1 MIKRDLYYERIPT
14 KSLREDVRYLGNILG
29 KVIKKQEGNFFF
41 KLVEEIRLL
50 SKANTA
56 NNGKRNSFQNLSIKI
71 KNLSPTNLFKLT
83 RAFTHFMNFIN
94 IAESIDGA
102 RKLDEY
108 ENNSQNNSNKNI
120 FIEEIFESF
129 FKDRKI
135 STNKI
140 YNIAKNL
147 NIGIV
152 LTAHPTEVKRRTLI
166 LKYRKITEILEQRNL
181 LKNYPSKIKILDKKL
196 YDEFTI
202 IWNTD
207 DLKRTKPTPVDE
219 ARWGSAIIE
228 DSLWETIPKV
238 YRRLNDIFV
247 KNIGKGLPKNFNPIE
262 FGSWMGGDRDGNPNV
277 TAIVTKE
284 VILLSRWEAAK
295 LYEKELTKLIRSLS
309 IEKCSKKIINKTGKT
324 FEPYRVY
331 LRPLRNKMRSTHKL
345 IEQHLVY
352 KKSLDQK
359 KLLSSREEILKPLRV
374 VRESLEEN
382 RNENIASGDLLD
394 LMRRVKCFG
403 INLARLDIRQ
413 ESSRHSQLI
422 SELLKRKYKINY
434 NKWNEDE
441 KIKFLSSKIQSKRNL
456 INKFSF
462 KKKENKEV
470 WSTFKILSEEP
481 KECLGAYVI
490 SMTSSA
496 SDILS
501 VAFLQKEANIKD
513 SLRVVPLFET
523 LDDLING
530 KLIMQKLFSLNWY
543 RKSINHKQE
552 IMIGY
557 SDSSKDAGKL
567 SASWHQY
574 KLQEEIIKLAK
585 KYKIDVTFFHGRG
598 GSAGRGGGPIQATLR
613 SQPPNS
619 VNGKIRITDQGEVIQ
634 QKYGYEPLAK
644 YNLCSYIGAVMQA
657 TLTPPPYP
665 KKEWRI
671 LIEKMSEISTSS
683 YRKNIN
689 ENSDFIR
696 YFRTVTPHV
705 SLGKLSIGSRPSR
718 RKNVDNI
725 QSLRAIPWV
734 FAWTQI
740 RLMLPAWLGSA
751 EALRYSSIK
760 KFKRTL
766 TDMEK
771 NWPFF
776 NSTMDILDMV
786 ISKADP
792 EISKIYEDNLAD
804 DKLKRVGKKLRF
816 QFHAIKK
823 LNKQITP
830 KEIIRA
836 RKEFRTSV
844 IVRNIYS
851 EVLNIIQAA
860 TMRKLSQ
867 KKYNLKEKKYLNDAI
882 MTSIAGISAAM
893 KNTG

>member
-108 ENNSQNNSNKNI
+108 ENKNQNNSNKNI

-804 DKLKRVGKKLRF
+804 DKLKSVGKNLRF

>member
-14 KSLREDVRYLGNILG
+14 KSLREDVRYLGSILG
-29 KVIKKQEGNFFF
+29 KVIKKQEGIVFF
-41 KLVEEIRLL
+41 KLVEKVRLL
-50 SKANTA
+50 SKANIA
-56 NNGKRNSFQNLSIKI
+56 NNINQRSFQNLSNQI
-71 KNLSPTNLFKLT
+71 KNLNPNNLFKLT

-102 RKLDEY
+102 RRLDEY
-108 ENNSQNNSNKNI
+108 ENKGQNKINKNI
-120 FIEEIFESF
+120 FIEEIFENL
-129 FKDRKI
+129 FKNKKI
-135 STNKI
+135 SSNKI

-166 LKYRKITEILEQRNL
+166 QKYHKITEILEQRDL
-181 LKNYPSKIKILDKKL
+181 LKKYPSKLKILDKKL

-207 DLKRTKPTPVDE
+207 DLKRTRPTPFDE
-219 ARWGSAIIE
+219 ARWGLAIIE

-247 KNIGKGLPKNFNPIE
+247 KNMGKGLPKNFNPIE

-277 TAIVTKE
+277 TAKITKE

-309 IEKCSKKIINKTGKT
+309 IEKCSKKIIAITGKT
-324 FEPYRVY
+324 FEPYRVF
-331 LRPLRNKMRSTHKL
+331 LRPLRDKIRLTHEL
-345 IEQHLVY
+345 IEQHLVE
-352 KKSLDQK
+352 KTPLDQK
-359 KLLSSREEILKPLRV
+359 KLISTREEILIPLRV
-374 VRESLEEN
+374 VRQSLEEN
-382 RNENIASGDLLD
+382 KNENIASGDLLD
-394 LMRRVKCFG
+394 LMRRAKCFG

-422 SELLKRKYKINY
+422 SEFLKRKYKINY
-434 NKWNEDE
+434 SDWNEDK
-441 KIKFLSSKIQSKRNL
+441 KIKFLSSKTKSKKNF
-456 INKFSF
+456 INNFSF
-462 KKKENKEV
+462 KNKENKEV
-470 WSTFKILSEEP
+470 WSTFKILSSEP

-490 SMTSSA
+490 SMTSST

-501 VAFLQKEANIKD
+501 VKYLQKEAGIKET
-513 SLRVVPLFET
+513 LRVVPLFET
-523 LDDLING
+523 LEDLINA
-530 KLIMQKLFSLNWY
+530 KPIMQKLFSLNWY
-543 RKSINHKQE
+543 RKSIKNKQE

-574 KLQEEIIKLAK
+574 KLQEDIIKLAK

-657 TLTPPPYP
+657 TLSPPPIP
-665 KKEWRI
+665 KKEWRD
-671 LIEKMSEISTSS
+671 LIEKMSEISTKS

-689 ENSDFIR
+689 ESSDFIR
-696 YFRTVTPHV
+696 YFKTVTPHV
-705 SLGKLSIGSRPSR
+705 SLGKLSIGSRPSK
-718 RKNVDNI
+718 RKNIDNI

-751 EALRYSSIK
+751 EALKYCSAGKLK
-760 KFKRTL
+760 KIL
-766 TDMEK
+766 VEMEK

-776 NSTMDILDMV
+776 NSNMDILDMV

-792 EISKIYEDNLAD
+792 EISKIYEENLAD
-804 DKLKRVGKKLRF
+804 SKLKSVGKNLRF
-816 QFHAIKK
+816 QFHVIKK

-830 KEIIRA
+830 KEIIKA

-860 TMRKLSQ
+860 TMNKLSQ
-867 KKYNLKEKKYLNDAI
+867 NKYNKQGKKYLNDAL

>member
-108 ENNSQNNSNKNI
+108 ENKNQNNSNKNI

-359 KLLSSREEILKPLRV
+359 KLLSSREEILKPLRA